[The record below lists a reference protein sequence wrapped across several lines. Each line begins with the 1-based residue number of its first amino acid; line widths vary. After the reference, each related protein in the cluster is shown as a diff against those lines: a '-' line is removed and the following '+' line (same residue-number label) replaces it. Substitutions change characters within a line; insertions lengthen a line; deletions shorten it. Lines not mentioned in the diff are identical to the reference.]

1 MGLLVQGAVGELVGR
16 GVGEE
21 EGEVPHPSLEVEVP
35 RPSLVG
41 EGEVPQAR
49 PSLEGAAVV
58 PHPSL
63 EAGEEGRG
71 LP

>member
-1 MGLLVQGAVGELVGR
+1 MGLLVQGA
-16 GVGEE
+16 VGEE
-21 EGEVPHPSLEVEVP
+21 EGEVPHPSLEVP